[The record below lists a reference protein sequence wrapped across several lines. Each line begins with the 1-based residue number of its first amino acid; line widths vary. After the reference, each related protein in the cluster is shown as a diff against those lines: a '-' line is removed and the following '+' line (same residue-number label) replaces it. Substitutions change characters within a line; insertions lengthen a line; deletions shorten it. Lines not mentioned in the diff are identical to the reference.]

1 MFRRK
6 QEGRDIVHR
15 WEGNPLIRLEDL
27 GFRCADLRSAGVTF
41 FQGKPILLTTIQHLS
56 GHQSIH
62 LARSDDKGQFHVEK
76 DALIGANGNSR
87 AENPH
92 ESEGVM
98 DARITLIDGKYYIM
112 YMACGDHGFRLGLA
126 TTTDFV
132 KLEYHGLISEPDTKG
147 GALFSE
153 KINGRYAR
161 LERPGSGKS
170 IWISYSDDLVYWG
183 GNEVVLS
190 PRSGFWDS
198 ARVGTGAPPI
208 RFQNFWLLIYYGVKK
223 TSAGPLFRLG
233 VAMLDSNDPTKLIGR
248 ANIPILS
255 PREDYERIGDQSNIV
270 YCTGAFIQ
278 NENELQIVY
287 NSASSCICMGS
298 TTIHEII
305 DTCVYSKE
313 DF

>member
-27 GFRCADLRSAGVTF
+27 GFRSADLRSAGVTF
-41 FQGKPILLTTIQHLS
+41 FDGKPILLITVQHLS

-76 DALIGANGNSR
+76 KALIGANGNSR
-87 AENPH
+87 SKNPH

-98 DARITLIDGKYYIM
+98 DARITFMDGKYYIM
-112 YMACGDHGFRLGLA
+112 YMACGDHGFRIGMA

-183 GNEVVLS
+183 GNKVILS
-190 PRSGFWDS
+190 PRGGFWDA

-208 RFQNFWLLIYYGVKK
+208 KFDNFWLLIYYGVKK

-233 VAMLDSNDPTKLIGR
+233 VAMLDSKNPTKLIGR

-255 PREDYERIGDQSNIV
+255 PREDYERIGDQNNIV
-270 YCTGAFIQ
+270 YCAGAFIQ
-278 NENELQIVY
+278 KENELQIVY
-287 NSASSCICMGS
+287 NAASSCICLGS
-298 TTIHEII
+298 TTIREII
-305 DTCVYSKE
+305 DTCVSSKE